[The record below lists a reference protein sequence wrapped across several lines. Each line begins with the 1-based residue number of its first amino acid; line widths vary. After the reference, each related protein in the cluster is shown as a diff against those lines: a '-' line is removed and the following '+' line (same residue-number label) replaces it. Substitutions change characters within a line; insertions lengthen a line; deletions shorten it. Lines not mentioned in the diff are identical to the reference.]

1 LAVSPGPEGWESDG
15 LFDDDGISLVEA
27 RERVPG
33 RQEIWLEAHV
43 DA

>member
-1 LAVSPGPEGWESDG
+1 VSPNPGRWESEG
-15 LFDDDGISLVEA
+15 LFDDKDEISLVEA

-33 RQEIWLEAHV
+33 WQEIWLEAHV